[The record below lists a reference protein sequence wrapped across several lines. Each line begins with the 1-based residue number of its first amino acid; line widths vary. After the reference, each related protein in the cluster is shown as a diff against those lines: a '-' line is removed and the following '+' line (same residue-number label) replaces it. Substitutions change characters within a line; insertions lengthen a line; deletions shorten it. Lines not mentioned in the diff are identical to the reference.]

1 MQTRGRWR
9 TLGVALTVCALAAG
23 CGRDDSGG
31 GGGEGGA
38 GGGGDATGVTQDSI
52 KLGTSFPLSGPA
64 SAYSTIARAAQ
75 ARFEYQ
81 NQQGGVN
88 GRQIE
93 FTVLDD
99 AYEPPRAVTNV
110 RRLVTQEQVFAVF
123 NPLGTPPN
131 LAIREYLNQQEV
143 PQVFVATG
151 APEWGDDTQEFP
163 WTIGWQP
170 TYRTEAEAM
179 VDFLQNENPDA
190 RVGLL
195 YQNDDFG
202 TAFLETIEE
211 GIQGTDIQLVARESY
226 EVTDPTVA
234 PQVRQL
240 LGAEGIDT
248 IIQATTPKPA
258 AQAIGAIAQSGFKP
272 ETWMTSNVAASKS
285 LVFEPVGLQAARGII
300 APNYL
305 KDPGSDEFQRDPDT
319 QEYRDNLKRFAPR
332 ADPEEPFNVYGWAVA
347 GTMIAALEKAG
358 QDLTR
363 ESLMEAVRNLEVEQ
377 PLFIEGV
384 RIKTGPND
392 PFPIESVQMQRFDG
406 EAWEQVGDV
415 FRSGSDEETA
425 GQ

>member
-1 MQTRGRWR
+1 MQTSGRWR
-9 TLGVALTVCALAAG
+9 ALGVVLAACALAAG
-23 CGRDDSGG
+23 CGRDDDEGG
-31 GGGEGGA
+31 GGGESA
-38 GGGGDATGVTQDSI
+38 GGGGNTTGVTQESI
-52 KLGTSFPLSGPA
+52 KLGTTFPLSGPA
-64 SAYSTIARAAQ
+64 SAYATIARAAQ
-75 ARFEYQ
+75 ARFEFV
-81 NQQGGVN
+81 NSKGGVN

-93 FTVLDD
+93 FEILDD

-110 RRLVTQEQVFAVF
+110 RRLVTQEKVFAVF
-123 NPLGTPPN
+123 NPLGTPN
-131 LAIREYLNQQEV
+131 NIAIREYLNQQEV

-151 APEWGDDTQEFP
+151 APEFGDDVKEFP

-179 VDFLQNENPDA
+179 VDYLSNENPDA
-190 RVGLL
+190 KIGLL

-202 TAFLETIEE
+202 KAFLDTIREE
-211 GIQGTDIQLVARESY
+211 IQGTEIQLAAQESY

-240 LGAEGIDT
+240 LGADPDT

-272 ETWMTSNVAASKS
+272 ETWMISNVAASES
-285 LVFEPVGLQAARGII
+285 LVFKPVGVQAARGIL

-305 KDPGSDEFQRDPDT
+305 KDPGGAEFTNDPQT
-319 QEYRDNLKRFAPR
+319 QEYRDGIKRFAPR
-332 ADPEEPFNVYGWAVA
+332 ADPEEPFNAYGWAVA

-358 QDLTR
+358 QDLSR
-363 ESLMEAVRNLEVEQ
+363 ESFMEAVRSLDVEQ

-384 RIKTGPND
+384 RVRTGPDD
-392 PFPIESVQMQRFDG
+392 PFPIETVQIQQYNG
-406 EAWEQVGDV
+406 NAWEPRGDI
-415 FRSGSDEETA
+415 FSSGADEQA